1 VKSGAVLADSTRPQ
15 PVHENAI
22 TIAARGWFVDSLDSD
37 ALNGGS
43 HGCAL
48 LLYFCVRFG
57 ILSELVFE
65 GPMKAFRL
73 SAFAPLLRKYRALVL
88 AGILLMLV
96 TGCDVQ
102 RRKSDAELGLN
113 PQQAAGRRLYD
124 QYCDRC
130 HEPYSSRDKK
140 GRSLQGVFKK
150 KFLSESG
157 MPANDER
164 VGEMIVTGR
173 NMMPAFGQTM
183 SQPQVQ
189 DLLAYLHTL

>member
-1 VKSGAVLADSTRPQ
+1 MKSHRAINRRP
-15 PVHENAI
+15 
-22 TIAARGWFVDSLDSD
+22 
-37 ALNGGS
+37 
-43 HGCAL
+43 
-48 LLYFCVRFG
+48 
-57 ILSELVFE
+57 
-65 GPMKAFRL
+65 AFRG
-73 SAFAPLLRKYRALVL
+73 ALTL
-88 AGILLMLV
+88 AIMAAALMV
-96 TGCDVQ
+96 GSGCDVQ

-130 HEPYSSRDKK
+130 HEAYSSREKK

-150 KFLSESG
+150 PFLSQSG

-173 NMMPAFGQTM
+173 NMMPAFGQVI
-183 SQPQVQ
+183 SQPQLQ

>member
-1 VKSGAVLADSTRPQ
+1 MESSCHSVGHRSVFRMSITLLALHLI
-15 PVHENAI
+15 VCC
-22 TIAARGWFVDSLDSD
+22 
-37 ALNGGS
+37 
-43 HGCAL
+43 GC
-48 LLYFCVRFG
+48 Y
-57 ILSELVFE
+57 
-65 GPMKAFRL
+65 
-73 SAFAPLLRKYRALVL
+73 
-88 AGILLMLV
+88 
-96 TGCDVQ
+96 VQ

-113 PQQAAGRRLYD
+113 GQQATGRRLYD

-150 KFLSESG
+150 QFLAVSG

-173 NMMPAFGQTM
+173 NMMPAFGQVL
-183 SQPQVQ
+183 SQSQVQ

>member
-1 VKSGAVLADSTRPQ
+1 MRGSRSFALRPPLRNCCTVVLAS
-15 PVHENAI
+15 
-22 TIAARGWFVDSLDSD
+22 
-37 ALNGGS
+37 
-43 HGCAL
+43 AL
-48 LLYFCVRFG
+48 LVM
-57 ILSELVFE
+57 V
-65 GPMKAFRL
+65 M
-73 SAFAPLLRKYRALVL
+73 
-88 AGILLMLV
+88 
-96 TGCDVQ
+96 GCDVQ

-113 PQQAAGRRLYD
+113 VQQAAGRRLYD

-164 VGEMIVTGR
+164 VGEMIATGR

-183 SQPQVQ
+183 SQAQIQ